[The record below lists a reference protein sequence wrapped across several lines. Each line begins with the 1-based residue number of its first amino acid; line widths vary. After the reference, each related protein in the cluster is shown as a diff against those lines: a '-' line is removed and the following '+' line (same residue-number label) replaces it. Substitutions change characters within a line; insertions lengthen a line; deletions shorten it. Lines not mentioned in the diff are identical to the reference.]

1 MNIFYALKLYI
12 SPTVEKIL
20 QDFTQK
26 SQQQIKYELIFP
38 TPWEKKNQDGMKSG
52 VATSQ
57 DQSQKYSE
65 D

>member
-26 SQQQIKYELIFP
+26 SQQQIKYELIFT